1 MSQISRR
8 QAVALLGA
16 LGFGAA
22 AAACAGPGGST
33 KPAGAS
39 GPAAPSAGAVTGKVS
54 FAHWRGEDKAVF
66 DELIKRFAA
75 KHDGVEVAQDI
86 STSNDYNAQALQKLR
101 GGSIGDAFATFR
113 GAQFKNFTE
122 AGIYTELK
130 DSQAVK
136 NYQKG
141 LLSAGQSGD
150 SQLGLPYQVVFPMPM
165 ANLDLFDKAGAE
177 IAPKNWDAFLA
188 MCEKLA
194 SAGVIPISWPGGDV
208 GNGGQLFNCM
218 IANNAPVDDMCAQIE
233 QGKLKCTD
241 DWFIKM
247 LNQYKDLRP
256 FVQPNATGTAVE
268 PAQNLFSQGKAAMLA
283 TGSYHLAAVRGLGA
297 KFPIDL
303 VFPNTTSD
311 GKGKYEGAYNA
322 TFILGVNSASKNQAA
337 AAAWIDFLSEP
348 ENAGYYANQTAQH
361 VAVDKVE
368 YTNPDL
374 KRLSPWLQKK
384 TALAARFQFNNLDV
398 RNAVEASATAVISGT
413 SPEQAAAA
421 AQKIVD
427 ERL

>member
-8 QAVALLGA
+8 QALTVFGA
-16 LGFGAA
+16 LGFGAT

-33 KPAGAS
+33 APGGSTGA
-39 GPAAPSAGAVTGKVS
+39 AAPSAGNITGKVS

-75 KHDGVEVAQDI
+75 KHDGVEIAQDI

-122 AGIYTELK
+122 AGIYTDLK
-130 DSQAVK
+130 NSKAASK
-136 NYQKG
+136 YQPG
-141 LLSAGQSGD
+141 LLAAGKSGD

-165 ANLDLFDKAGAE
+165 ANVDLFDKAGADVV
-177 IAPKNWDAFLA
+177 PKDWDAFLA

-194 SAGVIPISWPGGDV
+194 SSGTIPISWPGGDV

-241 DWFIKM
+241 EWFLKM
-247 LNQYKDLRP
+247 LRQYKDLVP
-256 FVQPNATGTAVE
+256 YLQPNATGTAVE

-283 TGSYHLAAVRGLGA
+283 TGSYHIAAVRGLGA
-297 KFPIDL
+297 QFPIEL
-303 VFPNTTSD
+303 VFPNTST
-311 GKGKYEGAYNA
+311 GGNAKYEGVYNA
-322 TFILGVNSASKNQAA
+322 TFILGVNAASKNQAA

-348 ENAGYYANQTAQH
+348 ENAAYYANKTAQH
-361 VAVDKVE
+361 VSVDKVD

-374 KRLSPWLQKK
+374 KRLSPWLEKK
-384 TALAARFQFNNLDV
+384 TALAARFQFQNLDV

-413 SPEQAAAA
+413 SPEQAAEA

>member
-1 MSQISRR
+1 M
-8 QAVALLGA
+8 AVLGA
-16 LGFGAA
+16 LGLGAT

-33 KPAGAS
+33 APGGAT
-39 GPAAPSAGAVTGKVS
+39 GPSAPATGAVTGRVS

-75 KHDGVEVAQDI
+75 MNDGVEVAQDI
-86 STSNDYNAQALQKLR
+86 STSNDYNAQGLQKVR
-101 GGSIGDAFATFR
+101 GAAIGDAFATFR
-113 GAQFKNFTE
+113 GAQFNNFSE

-130 DSQAVK
+130 NSKAVG

-141 LLSAGQSGD
+141 LLTAGQSGD

-165 ANLDLFDKAGAE
+165 ANTDLFDKAGAE
-177 IAPKNWDAFLA
+177 LAPKDWDAFLG

-194 SAGVIPISWPGGDV
+194 ASGVIPISWPGGDV

-241 DWFIKM
+241 DWFIRM
-247 LNQYKDLRP
+247 LNQYKDLVP
-256 FVQPNATGTAVE
+256 YLQPNATGTAVE

-283 TGSYHLAAVRGLGA
+283 TGSYHIAAVRNLGA
-297 KFPIDL
+297 TFPIEL
-303 VFPNTTSD
+303 VFPNTSTD
-311 GKGKYEGAYNA
+311 GNAKYEGAYNA

-348 ENAGYYANQTAQH
+348 ANAGYYANQTAQH
-361 VAVDKVE
+361 VSVKDVE
-368 YTNPDL
+368 YTNADL
-374 KRLSPWLQKK
+374 KRLSPWLDKK
-384 TALAARFQFNNLDV
+384 TALAARFQFQNLDV

-413 SPEQAAAA
+413 SPEQAAEA

>member
-8 QAVALLGA
+8 QAMALLGA
-16 LGFGAA
+16 LGLGAS

-75 KHDGVEVAQDI
+75 KHNGVEVAQDI

-141 LLSAGQSGD
+141 LLSAGQNGD

-165 ANLDLFDKAGAE
+165 ANLDLFDKAGADA
-177 IAPKNWDAFLA
+177 APKTWDAFLG

-194 SAGVIPISWPGGDV
+194 SAGLIPISWPGGDV

-233 QGKLKCTD
+233 QGKLKVTD

-247 LNQYKDLRP
+247 LNQYKDLAP

-283 TGSYHLAAVRGLGA
+283 TGSYHIAAVRGLGA
-297 KFPIDL
+297 KFPLDL
-303 VFPNTTSD
+303 VFPNTTAD
-311 GKGKYEGAYNA
+311 GKGKYEGVYNA

-361 VAVDKVE
+361 VSVDKVE

-384 TALAARFQFNNLDV
+384 TALAARFQFQNLDV
-398 RNAVEASATAVISGT
+398 RNAVEASATAVIAGT

>member
-8 QAVALLGA
+8 QAMAVLGA
-16 LGFGAA
+16 LGFGAT

-33 KPAGAS
+33 APGGAT
-39 GPAAPSAGAVTGKVS
+39 GPAAPATGAVTGRVS

-75 KHDGVEVAQDI
+75 INNGVDVVQDI
-86 STSNDYNAQALQKLR
+86 STSNDYNAQGLQKVR
-101 GGSIGDAFATFR
+101 GAAIGDAFATFR
-113 GAQFKNFTE
+113 GAQFNNFSE

-130 DSQAVK
+130 NSKAVGH
-136 NYQKG
+136 YQKG
-141 LLSAGQSGD
+141 LLTAGQSGD

-165 ANLDLFDKAGAE
+165 ANTDLFDKAGAE
-177 IAPKNWDAFLA
+177 LAPKDWDAFLG

-194 SAGVIPISWPGGDV
+194 SSGVVPISWPGGDV

-218 IANNAPVDDMCAQIE
+218 IANNAPVDDMCSQIE

-247 LNQYKDLRP
+247 LNQYKDLVP
-256 FVQPNATGTAVE
+256 YLQPNATGTAVE

-283 TGSYHLAAVRGLGA
+283 TGSYHIAAVRNLGA
-297 KFPIDL
+297 AFPIEL
-303 VFPNTTSD
+303 VFPNTSTD
-311 GKGKYEGAYNA
+311 GNAKFEGVYNA

-337 AAAWIDFLSEP
+337 SAAWIDFLSEP
-348 ENAGYYANQTAQH
+348 ENAGYYANETAQH
-361 VAVDKVE
+361 VSVKDVE
-368 YTNPDL
+368 YTNADL
-374 KRLSPWLQKK
+374 KRLSPWLDKK
-384 TALAARFQFNNLDV
+384 TALAARFQFQNLDV
-398 RNAVEASATAVISGT
+398 RNAVEASATAVISGS
-413 SPEQAAAA
+413 SPEQAAEA

>member
-8 QAVALLGA
+8 QAVAILGA

-33 KPAGAS
+33 KPGGAS
-39 GPAAPSAGAVTGKVS
+39 GPAAPSTGAVTGRIS

-75 KHDGVEVAQDI
+75 QHGGVEVAQDI
-86 STSNDYNAQALQKLR
+86 STSNDYNAQGLQKVR
-101 GGSIGDAFATFR
+101 GAAIGDAFATFR

-122 AGIYTELK
+122 AGIYTDLK
-130 DSQAVK
+130 DSKAVG

-141 LLSAGQSGD
+141 LLTAGQNGNN
-150 SQLGLPYQVVFPMPM
+150 QLGLPYQVVFPMPM
-165 ANLDLFDKAGAE
+165 ANVDVFDKAGAE
-177 IAPKNWDAFLA
+177 IAPKNWDAFLG

-247 LNQYKDLRP
+247 LNQYKDLKP
-256 FVQPNATGTAVE
+256 YVQPNATGTAVE

-283 TGSYHLAAVRGLGA
+283 TGSYHIAAVRALGA
-297 KFPIDL
+297 KFPMDL

-311 GKGKYEGAYNA
+311 GNGKYEGAYNA
-322 TFILGVNSASKNQAA
+322 TFILGVNSASKNQAT

-361 VAVDKVE
+361 VSVDKVE

-384 TALAARFQFNNLDV
+384 TALAARFQFQNLDV

>member
-8 QAVALLGA
+8 QAMAILGA
-16 LGFGAA
+16 LGFGAT
-22 AAACAGPGGST
+22 AAACAGPGGS
-33 KPAGAS
+33 PAPGGAS
-39 GPAAPSAGAVTGKVS
+39 GPAAPSTGAVTGKVS

-75 KHDGVEVAQDI
+75 KHSGVEVAQDI

-141 LLSAGQSGD
+141 LLSAGQHGD

-165 ANLDLFDKAGAE
+165 ANVDLFDKAGAE
-177 IAPKNWDAFLA
+177 IAPKNWDAFLG

-218 IANNAPVDDMCAQIE
+218 IVNNAPVDDMCAQIE
-233 QGKLKCTD
+233 KGKLKVTD

-247 LNQYKDLRP
+247 LNQYKDLVP
-256 FVQPNATGTAVE
+256 YLQPNATGTAVE

-283 TGSYHLAAVRGLGA
+283 TGSYHIAAVRGLGA

-303 VFPNTTSD
+303 VFPTTSSD
-311 GKGKYEGAYNA
+311 GKAKYDGVYNA

-361 VAVDKVE
+361 VSVDKVE

>member
-8 QAVALLGA
+8 QAMALLGA
-16 LGFGAA
+16 LGLGAS

-141 LLSAGQSGD
+141 LLSAGQNGD

-165 ANLDLFDKAGAE
+165 ANLDLFDKAGADV
-177 IAPKNWDAFLA
+177 APKNWDAFLA

-247 LNQYKDLRP
+247 LNQYKDLKP

-361 VAVDKVE
+361 VSVDKVE

>member
-8 QAVALLGA
+8 QAMAVLGA
-16 LGFGAA
+16 LGLGAT

-33 KPAGAS
+33 APGGAT
-39 GPAAPSAGAVTGKVS
+39 GPSAPATGAVTGRVS

-75 KHDGVEVAQDI
+75 MNDGVEVAQDI
-86 STSNDYNAQALQKLR
+86 STSNDYNAQGLQKVR
-101 GGSIGDAFATFR
+101 GAAIGDAFATFR
-113 GAQFKNFTE
+113 GAQFNNFSE

-130 DSQAVK
+130 NSKAVG

-141 LLSAGQSGD
+141 LLTAGQSGD

-165 ANLDLFDKAGAE
+165 ANTDLFDKAGAE
-177 IAPKNWDAFLA
+177 LAPKDWDAFLG

-194 SAGVIPISWPGGDV
+194 ASGVIPISWPGGDV

-241 DWFIKM
+241 DWFIRM
-247 LNQYKDLRP
+247 LNQYKDLVP
-256 FVQPNATGTAVE
+256 YLQPNATGTAVE

-283 TGSYHLAAVRGLGA
+283 TGSYHIAAVRNLGA
-297 KFPIDL
+297 TFPIEL
-303 VFPNTTSD
+303 VFPNTSTD
-311 GKGKYEGAYNA
+311 GNAKYEGAYNA

-348 ENAGYYANQTAQH
+348 ANAGYYANQTAQH
-361 VAVDKVE
+361 VSVKDVE
-368 YTNPDL
+368 YTNADL
-374 KRLSPWLQKK
+374 KRLSPWLDKK
-384 TALAARFQFNNLDV
+384 TALAARFQFQNLDV

-413 SPEQAAAA
+413 SPEQAAEA

>member
-8 QAVALLGA
+8 QAMAVLGA
-16 LGFGAA
+16 LGFGAT

-33 KPAGAS
+33 TPGGAT
-39 GPAAPSAGAVTGKVS
+39 GPAAPATGDITGRVS

-75 KHDGVEVAQDI
+75 KYSGVEVVQDI
-86 STSNDYNAQALQKLR
+86 STSNDYNAQGLQKVR
-101 GGSIGDAFATFR
+101 GAAIGDAFATFR
-113 GAQFKNFTE
+113 GAQFNNFSE

-130 DSQAVK
+130 NSKAVG

-141 LLSAGQSGD
+141 LLTAGQSGD

-165 ANLDLFDKAGAE
+165 ANTDLFDKAGAE
-177 IAPKNWDAFLA
+177 LTPKDWDAFLG

-194 SAGVIPISWPGGDV
+194 ASGVVPISWPGGDV

-218 IANNAPVDDMCAQIE
+218 IANNAPVDDMCSQIE

-247 LNQYKDLRP
+247 LNQYKDLVP
-256 FVQPNATGTAVE
+256 YLQPNATGTAVE

-283 TGSYHLAAVRGLGA
+283 TGSYHIAAVRNLGA
-297 KFPIDL
+297 TFPIEL
-303 VFPNTTSD
+303 VFPNTSTD
-311 GKGKYEGAYNA
+311 GNAKFEGVYNA

-337 AAAWIDFLSEP
+337 SAAWIDFLSEP
-348 ENAGYYANQTAQH
+348 ENAGYYANETAQH
-361 VAVDKVE
+361 VSVKDVE
-368 YTNPDL
+368 YTNADL
-374 KRLSPWLQKK
+374 KRLSPWLDKK
-384 TALAARFQFNNLDV
+384 TALAARFQFQNLDV
-398 RNAVEASATAVISGT
+398 RNAVEASATAVISGS
-413 SPEQAAAA
+413 SPEQAAEA